1 MPTFVPQVAHH
12 PCPHRGHL
20 DPPHMGQDT
29 PSDPHRQ
36 VHPNHLLSSHLK
48 HANSISNILC
58 GAARGGQGARGEGR
72 GGGEAVYPA
81 QML

>member
-1 MPTFVPQVAHH
+1 MPTFVPKVTHH
-12 PCPHRGHL
+12 SRANIGHL

-48 HANSISNILC
+48 HANRVSHMLC
-58 GAARGGQGARGEGR
+58 RAARGGAGWVF
-72 GGGEAVYPA
+72 EAVYPA
-81 QML
+81 QMQ